1 MEENNQTFTYK
12 YPRPAVT
19 TDCVIFGFDG
29 HDLMV
34 LLIERGADPYKGMW
48 AFPGGFMRM
57 DETLEECALRELKEE
72 TSLEP
77 GMVEQFHAF
86 SSLHRD
92 PRERVITVAFYAL
105 VKMAEVRGGDDAND
119 ARWYKVDDVPALA
132 FDHDY
137 ILRVAMKQLRESMF
151 FRPIGFELLGDAF
164 SIPQLQRL
172 YEAILG
178 IQFDR
183 RNFYRKIMQ
192 LGILDPVEE
201 PVEEKSPRFFGKKK
215 EMKEQDIDALFH
227 ESLPK
232 VVSCCINRET
242 ANFLQQPVHKEAGR
256 KPQLFRFNRKK
267 YELLKE
273 RGDFRLEW

>member
-1 MEENNQTFTYK
+1 MEENNTTFTYK

-48 AFPGGFMRM
+48 AFPGGFLRM
-57 DETLEECALRELKEE
+57 DETLEECALRELEEE
-72 TSLEP
+72 TSLQP

-86 SSLHRD
+86 SSVHRD

-119 ARWYKVDDVPALA
+119 ARWFKVADVPPLA

-137 ILRVAMKQLRESMF
+137 ILRVAMKRLRESIF
-151 FRPIGFELLGDAF
+151 FKPVGFELLGDVF
-164 SIPQLQRL
+164 SVPQLQRL

-178 IQFDR
+178 VQFDR

-201 PVEEKSPRFFGKKK
+201 PVQVRPSRFFGKKK
-215 EMKEQDIDALFH
+215 EMKELDIDELFG
-227 ESLPK
+227 EKKASSSVSMSLLRAF
-232 VVSCCINRET
+232 SSSST
-242 ANFLQQPVHKEAGR
+242 HKEAGR